1 MCFFHKKTLVSS
13 GIFRGFTDYHSHILP
28 GVDDGISHM
37 EDALA
42 VLKYYE
48 EIGVENVWCTPHI
61 MEDIPNTTAGLRKR
75 FEELKAA
82 YNGQIK
88 LHLAAENML
97 DELFEA
103 RLSDDDVLP
112 LGEAGNYLLV
122 ETSYFT
128 PPFNMD
134 ETLKKIKGKGYFPI
148 LAHPERYVYMDNK
161 DYKKYHEMGVMFQLN
176 VTSLSGGYGKAA
188 QKKAEWLLKHG
199 MYGFYGSD
207 LHSLR
212 SFQSKIQN
220 KVNIDIPN
228 ENQI

>member
-1 MCFFHKKTLVSS
+1 MCFFRKKTLVSS
-13 GIFRGFTDYHSHILP
+13 GIFRGFKDYHSHILP
-28 GVDDGISHM
+28 GVDDGIPHM
-37 EDALA
+37 KDALA

-48 EIGVENVWCTPHI
+48 EMGVDSVWCTPHI
-61 MEDIPNTTAGLRKR
+61 MEDIPNTTTGLRER
-75 FEELKAA
+75 FEELKKA
-82 YNGQIK
+82 YNGPIK

-97 DELFEA
+97 DELFET
-103 RLSDDDVLP
+103 RLSNDDVLTF
-112 LGEAGNYLLV
+112 GENGNYLLV

-134 ETLKKIKGKGYFPI
+134 ETLKKIKNKGYFPV
-148 LAHPERYVYMDNK
+148 LAHPERYVYMDSK
-161 DYKKYHEMGVMFQLN
+161 DYKKYHEMGILFQLN
-176 VTSLSGGYGKAA
+176 ITSLSGGYGKMA
-188 QKKAEWLLKHG
+188 QKNAEWLLKRG
-199 MYGFYGSD
+199 FYSFYGSD

>member
-1 MCFFHKKTLVSS
+1 MCFFRKKTLASS
-13 GIFRGFTDYHSHILP
+13 GVFEGFVDYHSHILP
-28 GVDDGISHM
+28 GVDDGIPHM

-82 YNGQIK
+82 YNGPIK
-88 LHLAAENML
+88 LNLAAENML
-97 DELFEA
+97 DELFET
-103 RLSDDDVLP
+103 RLSGNDLLP

-134 ETLKKIKGKGYFPI
+134 DTLIKIKNMGYFPV
-148 LAHPERYVYMDNK
+148 LAHPERYVYMDSK
-161 DYKKYHEMGVMFQLN
+161 DYEKYHGMGVMFQLN
-176 VTSLSGGYGKAA
+176 LTSLSGGYGKMV
-188 QKKAEWLLKHG
+188 QKKAEWLLKHR
-199 MYGFYGSD
+199 MYAFYGSD

-220 KVNIDIPN
+220 KINIDIPH